1 MKNIFTFYILLLLG
15 FFLNAQNLKSPDN
28 NLDLNFTIDEKGR
41 AFYSLN
47 FHDKPVILTS
57 GLGFMLKD
65 NVEWMKIDTLDMMNN
80 FKILNEHLILL
91 MNIGILCGVKKVKL
105 ETIIMK
111 CLLSFSKK
119 NLKEKLILDLDYL
132 MIL

>member
-91 MNIGILCGVKKVKL
+91 MNMEIGLFQTTL
-105 ETIIMK
+105 EV
-111 CLLSFSKK
+111 LW
-119 NLKEKLILDLDYL
+119 L
-132 MIL
+132 MITIMMVLGRLYQKVTTMNV